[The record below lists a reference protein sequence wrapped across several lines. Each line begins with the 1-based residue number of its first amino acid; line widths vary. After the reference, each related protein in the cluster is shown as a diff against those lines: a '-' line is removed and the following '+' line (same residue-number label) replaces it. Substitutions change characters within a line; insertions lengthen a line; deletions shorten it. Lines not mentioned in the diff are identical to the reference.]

1 MAGCPQACQLKS
13 YGTTLSYA
21 SLSSYN
27 TEELLGDNHTDL
39 YEKYSHALE
48 MQNVSAAFILFD
60 VSMPNSM
67 LIRLIWTRNIHF
79 SCWNMLIKRE
89 VNVLF
94 VSFVRK
100 CASITQAQMK
110 FCIRDFQF
118 NSAFPFETQPCTRS
132 SPRGY
137 RFWCKHMIIG
147 CNKIVFY
154 WVWYNISCQNPYPF
168 PLVIHAST

>member
-48 MQNVSAAFILFD
+48 MQNVSAAFIIFD

-67 LIRLIWTRNIHF
+67 LIRLIWTRNIYIFHVEI
-79 SCWNMLIKRE
+79 CWSSVKLMFYLSVLSENMRALHKRKW
-89 VNVLF
+89 NF
-94 VSFVRK
+94 VSVTFSSIQLSHLKHNHARVLLHVDIGSD
-100 CASITQAQMK
+100 ASI
-110 FCIRDFQF
+110 
-118 NSAFPFETQPCTRS
+118 
-132 SPRGY
+132 
-137 RFWCKHMIIG
+137 W
-147 CNKIVFY
+147 
-154 WVWYNISCQNPYPF
+154 
-168 PLVIHAST
+168 